1 MDIEKNE
8 LDLVDVRQVV
18 SILESKRLM
27 NTYYREAGSNRSG

>member
-8 LDLVDVRQVV
+8 LDLVDVREVV

-27 NTYYREAGSNRSG
+27 NTYSR